1 MWGKGKEEKEEE
13 TEKETEKEVVKEMG
27 VLVQYLLAEGLLHR
41 LVKAGLGLDPLAEHG
56 VPGLAVLLLLLLP
69 PLLPLLLRPQPWLGG
84 GQ

>member
-13 TEKETEKEVVKEMG
+13 TETEKEVVKEMG
-27 VLVQYLLAEGLLHR
+27 VLVQYLLAEGLLHG

-56 VPGLAVLLLLLLP
+56 VPGLPVLL
-69 PLLPLLLRPQPWLGG
+69 LLLRPQPWLGG